1 MESIF
6 KRLNFGLGKKYSEM
20 TTEEEYES
28 SKKEDIDFNHK
39 IKSLTDHPSVSNT
52 SREDFNV
59 TPWEV
64 VGAVDYAKLIEKFGT
79 FPISDLLIN
88 KIKKISGESH
98 PFIKNKYFF
107 SHRDLDW
114 VLGEYEKGNKF
125 YLYTGRGPSGQIHL
139 GHLMPWIFTKYLQDK
154 FDVKLIFQITDDEK
168 FLFNENSNFNTIHK
182 FTFEN
187 ILDIIAMGFD
197 PKKTRIIINTRDIKH
212 LYKLSTEIAK
222 RITFS
227 TAKAVFGFD
236 NSTNIGMIGFPPIQ
250 GAPCFLP
257 SLIENKPTPVLI
269 PAAIDQDPY
278 WRVTRDI
285 AEKMGYPKPAQI
297 HSKFIPG
304 LASGGKMSSSR
315 PDTALFTVDDPE
327 TIEKKVKNTFTG
339 GQPTIT
345 LQRKLGG
352 NADVCPVFWYLNYL
366 FDTEKESQERY
377 LDCTSGNLLCG
388 ECKNDMINKVK
399 PFMKDIQIK
408 REKAKDMISK
418 FTVDGKDLND
428 ERAIQFE

>member
-1 MESIF
+1 MRS
-6 KRLNFGLGKKYSEM
+6 
-20 TTEEEYES
+20 EEEYES
-28 SKKEDIDFNHK
+28 LKKEVVNFNHK
-39 IKSLTDHPSVSNT
+39 NKDMAHPPSESNI
-52 SREDFNV
+52 SSGDFNV

-64 VGAVDYAKLIEKFGT
+64 VGEVDYAKLIEKFGT
-79 FPISDLLIN
+79 FPINESMISR
-88 KIKKISGESH
+88 IKKITGEVH
-98 PFIKNKYFF
+98 PFINNRFFF

-114 VLGEYEKGNKF
+114 ILGEYEKGNKF
-125 YLYTGRGPSGQIHL
+125 YLYTGRGPSGKVHL
-139 GHLMPWIFTKYLQDK
+139 GHLMPWIFTKYMQEK

-168 FLFNENSNFNTIHK
+168 FLFNENSSLDLIHK
-182 FTFEN
+182 FTYEN

-197 PKKTRIIINTRDIKH
+197 PKKTRIIINTRDIRY
-212 LYKLSTEIAK
+212 LYGISTEIAK

-227 TAKAVFGFD
+227 TAKAVFGFN

-257 SLIENKPTPVLI
+257 SIIEEKPTPVLI

-304 LASGGKMSSSR
+304 LISGGKMSSSR
-315 PDTALFTVDDPE
+315 PDTALFTVDNPE
-327 TIEKKVKNTFTG
+327 IIEKKVKNTFTG

-352 NADVCPVFWYLNYL
+352 NADICPVYWYLNYL
-366 FDTEKESQERY
+366 FDTEKESHERY
-377 LDCTSGNLLCG
+377 LDCTTGNLLCG
-388 ECKNDMINKVK
+388 ECKNDMIKKVK

-408 REKAKDMISK
+408 REEAKDMICK
-418 FTVDGKDLND
+418 FTVDGKELND
-428 ERAIQFE
+428 DRTIQFEQE